1 MTKGQIGDTHKLA
14 GTYDRRRLREMFA
27 PPTSYATS
35 KVMPLDDA
43 IRKHVKAG
51 MTVHFGYTGARPMAA
66 SNALVR
72 VFAGT
77 SPDFWIVCAGM
88 VANQASLVS
97 QNLVK
102 KMTVSFVGEN
112 YPTASPNKI
121 FQEAINSGRVEIENQ
136 SLLVIAQRLAA
147 GASGFPFALTRSLAG
162 SSMAEGINFT
172 QIEDPFG
179 SGEKI
184 GAARAIVPD
193 VTIVHGLAAD
203 EQGNILVSPPFG
215 EGDVVAFASKYG
227 VIATVERIVKPDVI
241 RANPTL
247 TIIPSPRVLS
257 VSEAPMGCH
266 PYAIFNPGVV
276 DVSGYVE
283 DYGFFMDIRSAS
295 RDKEKFDLW
304 VREWI
309 LDTPSHEHY
318 VRKLGSDRVQMLR
331 GRSMTESW
339 QDDLTPGVVDAIVS
353 REDHDAVDQMVV
365 AASHI
370 LEKKVK
376 EEGFEIIE
384 AGVGY
389 ANLAAWLAV
398 SKLQIEDGI
407 AAELVAEIGMYG
419 FMPQP
424 GEPFIFSNRNILS
437 AKSFTTAF
445 GVLGQYVGSKH
456 NNCVSIIGAAQIDAE
471 GNINSTYS
479 SDGRFLV
486 GSGGANDINSAS
498 RDVIAVTQ
506 QSVKRLVNKLPYI
519 TSPGRLVSTLVTDL
533 GIFEK
538 KNGRFAL
545 TGIFLAEGRTREETV
560 AVIKAG
566 CEWDFDIAEELF
578 VESIPS
584 RDELIRLRLFDPR
597 CDFLTKQD

>member
-1 MTKGQIGDTHKLA
+1 
-14 GTYDRRRLREMFA
+14 
-27 PPTSYATS
+27 
-35 KVMPLDDA
+35 
-43 IRKHVKAG
+43 
-51 MTVHFGYTGARPMAA
+51 
-66 SNALVR
+66 
-72 VFAGT
+72 
-77 SPDFWIVCAGM
+77 
-88 VANQASLVS
+88 
-97 QNLVK
+97 
-102 KMTVSFVGEN
+102 
-112 YPTASPNKI
+112 
-121 FQEAINSGRVEIENQ
+121 
-136 SLLVIAQRLAA
+136 
-147 GASGFPFALTRSLAG
+147 
-162 SSMAEGINFT
+162 
-172 QIEDPFG
+172 
-179 SGEKI
+179 
-184 GAARAIVPD
+184 
-193 VTIVHGLAAD
+193 
-203 EQGNILVSPPFG
+203 
-215 EGDVVAFASKYG
+215 
-227 VIATVERIVKPDVI
+227 
-241 RANPTL
+241 
-247 TIIPSPRVLS
+247 
-257 VSEAPMGCH
+257 
-266 PYAIFNPGVV
+266 
-276 DVSGYVE
+276 
-283 DYGFFMDIRSAS
+283 
-295 RDKEKFDLW
+295 
-304 VREWI
+304 
-309 LDTPSHEHY
+309 
-318 VRKLGSDRVQMLR
+318 
-331 GRSMTESW
+331 MTESW